1 MLKPKIIR
9 PWRAFVVQKALE
21 DAIRPLKSLLVLCVF
36 AVMGS
41 GCAVGPNF
49 SVPASPDV
57 DRYTR
62 ERLSSPR
69 AGAGPPQVEGQRFV
83 AGADISLQW
92 WTAFHSRPLDEL
104 IKLSMDHSPT
114 LQAAEAAIRVA
125 QYNALAQRGLFF
137 PQLGANYN
145 PSIEQIPFASNTGPQ
160 NPSVFSLHTAQLNV
174 SFVPD
179 IWGQNIRS
187 VENLDALSE
196 QQLYQLEAA
205 YITLTS
211 NVVTAAIQEAS
222 LRGQIAAIQRI
233 VKLERGILDIL
244 KSQFNA
250 GQAAQVDVLAQEA
263 ALAQAEENL
272 PPLEKQLAVQRDLLT
287 ALAGQ
292 FSADEVL
299 QKFDLNHL
307 ALPVNLPVSLP
318 STLVR
323 QRPDIRAAEA
333 FMHSQSALVGVAVA
347 ARLPNITIS
356 GSAGAT
362 AFSLAQLFTPGTSF
376 YVLAANAT
384 QPIFDGFTLYN
395 KQKAAEA
402 ALDQAVALYRQT
414 VVTAFQN
421 VADALRS
428 LQIDARSVKAAVKAE
443 IAAKAS
449 LDIIQKQ
456 LSLGQVNQVAVLN
469 AQQVY
474 LTAAVTRVQAQATRL
489 SDTAALFMALGGR
502 WPSNCVTDDWRQCV
516 SETPEAAAQ

>member
-1 MLKPKIIR
+1 
-9 PWRAFVVQKALE
+9 
-21 DAIRPLKSLLVLCVF
+21 
-36 AVMGS
+36 
-41 GCAVGPNF
+41 
-49 SVPASPDV
+49 
-57 DRYTR
+57 
-62 ERLSSPR
+62 
-69 AGAGPPQVEGQRFV
+69 
-83 AGADISLQW
+83 
-92 WTAFHSRPLDEL
+92 
-104 IKLSMDHSPT
+104 
-114 LQAAEAAIRVA
+114 
-125 QYNALAQRGLFF
+125 
-137 PQLGANYN
+137 
-145 PSIEQIPFASNTGPQ
+145 
-160 NPSVFSLHTAQLNV
+160 
-174 SFVPD
+174 
-179 IWGQNIRS
+179 
-187 VENLDALSE
+187 
-196 QQLYQLEAA
+196 
-205 YITLTS
+205 
-211 NVVTAAIQEAS
+211 
-222 LRGQIAAIQRI
+222 
-233 VKLERGILDIL
+233 
-244 KSQFNA
+244 
-250 GQAAQVDVLAQEA
+250 
-263 ALAQAEENL
+263 
-272 PPLEKQLAVQRDLLT
+272 
-287 ALAGQ
+287 
-292 FSADEVL
+292 
-299 QKFDLNHL
+299 
-307 ALPVNLPVSLP
+307 
-318 STLVR
+318 
-323 QRPDIRAAEA
+323 
-333 FMHSQSALVGVAVA
+333 MHSQSALVGVAVA

-402 ALDQAVALYRQT
+402 ALDQADALYRQT